1 MDIYYVNGNGEKLDF
16 MHWPYLIKSHD
27 LFDHGWS
34 YMTSAQK
41 IIRFYK
47 EINEKT
53 VTLNVS
59 ADTEAEYYTALNH
72 FSEVV
77 EKDIIANRAGWLYV
91 GGQYLRCNI
100 IASEKTEWTK
110 GVDYLQNSIVIVSR
124 YPFWI
129 TEQKYLFRYIVS
141 PDKLFLDYPY
151 DYPYD
156 YTSEHDTHSDV
167 INNTHYGACH
177 FLAIFYGPCTDPSLV
192 IDTHPYSV
200 MVTLEEG
207 EYLRLDTRDRT
218 ITKVTVTGDE
228 INEFNNQRR
237 DVSIF
242 EKIVPGMHTVTW
254 NGTFGVDMI
263 LYEERSEPKWS

>member
-1 MDIYYVNGNGEKLDF
+1 MEIYYVNGNGEKLDF
-16 MHWPYLIKSHD
+16 MKWPYLIQEHD
-27 LFDHGWS
+27 LFNHGWS
-34 YMTSAQK
+34 YGVNAQK
-41 IIRFYK
+41 IVRFYK
-47 EINEKT
+47 DLGEKT
-53 VTLNVS
+53 VTLCVS
-59 ADTEAEYYTALNH
+59 ADTKEAYYEALNH

-77 EKDIIANRAGWLYV
+77 EKDVIANRAGCLYV
-91 GGQYLRCNI
+91 GDQYIKCNI

-110 GVDYLQNSIVIVSR
+110 GVDYLKNSIAIVLR

-129 TEQKYLFRYIVS
+129 TEQKYLFRYIVT
-141 PDKLFLDYPY
+141 PDKLFLDYPF

-156 YTSEHDTHSDV
+156 FASEHDMHKDV
-167 INNTHYGACH
+167 INNTHYSNCH
-177 FLAIFYGPCTDPSLV
+177 FQAIFFGPCTDPSLV
-192 IDTHPYSV
+192 VDSHPYSV

-218 ITKVTVTGDE
+218 ITKVTNTGHE

-242 EKIVPGMHTVTW
+242 EKITPGMHTVTW
-254 NGTFGVDMI
+254 NGTFSVDMI